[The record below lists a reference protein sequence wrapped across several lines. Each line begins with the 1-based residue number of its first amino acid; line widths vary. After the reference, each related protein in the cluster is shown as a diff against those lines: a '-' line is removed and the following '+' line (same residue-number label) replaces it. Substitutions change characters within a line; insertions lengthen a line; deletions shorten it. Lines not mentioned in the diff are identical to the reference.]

1 MLKFFLVK
9 IDLNVFYFF
18 NKCLKDVICFLNIC
32 NLWYFSKYLNQGLF
46 VSFFLDICKVVDCKC
61 YIVNCLRE
69 MVIYVGFEQRD
80 IMYFFRYDYDIFVK
94 SYNCEIFESV
104 SVILYFMV
112 ENMGRVEND
121 NVDGLYEFM

>member
-1 MLKFFLVK
+1 M
-9 IDLNVFYFF
+9 
-18 NKCLKDVICFLNIC
+18 
-32 NLWYFSKYLNQGLF
+32 
-46 VSFFLDICKVVDCKC
+46 VV
-61 YIVNCLRE
+61 
-69 MVIYVGFEQRD
+69 YVGFEQRD
-80 IMYFFRYDYDIFVK
+80 IMYFFRYEYDIFVK